1 MEELRDFLIAHAK
14 RYPLLRLQTTGSGEM
29 EKVRAYLERVSITH
43 S

>member
-14 RYPLLRLQTTGSGEM
+14 RYPLLRLQTTGSGEI
-29 EKVRAYLERVSITH
+29 EKVRAKLKGASIIH

>member
-1 MEELRDFLIAHAK
+1 MEEMEQILREHAK

>member
-1 MEELRDFLIAHAK
+1 MEELRDFLIAHAR

-29 EKVRAYLERVSITH
+29 EKVRAHLERVSITH